1 MTGDIKVPINYT
13 PEQATTENGFVE
25 AVNVEP

>member
-13 PEQATTENGFVE
+13 PEQATTETGFVD